1 MNFLGISLPLICA
14 LLLLVIDLTLWQSID
29 RRWFRWK
36 ILIRLSLYLLFS
48 LALAAARLSPLAAV
62 TPHLT
67 SSGHTVAIILAIAWW
82 LLGARTVTV
91 LAEWILEPRI
101 GGKGHLLQDV
111 MGAFIFLVAAVAAAT
126 YVLDLPVKGLLATS
140 GALAIIIG
148 LAVQSTLSD
157 VFSGIV
163 LNATKPFRVDDW
175 IKVDDIDG
183 KVIEIDW
190 RSTHLLTAEG
200 SMAVIPN
207 TMAAKTR
214 LVNFSRPN
222 HFHAL
227 TLSIELPVR
236 LRPSLVLDAL
246 EKSLQG
252 CRELLI
258 QPPAEAVVKKAFLR
272 YVEYEVTGY
281 VKSRDR
287 LTAVRNQLYDLI
299 YRQLAV
305 TETLGQDRQLRPLTR
320 QEVVLNNVSAL
331 RMLSENDRS
340 ELGEKM
346 RLTVYSP
353 GEVILDQGVV
363 PGALYVIESG
373 VVTVTMAQGDKQ
385 LEVGRMGP
393 GEVMGETGIVDQSP
407 CLARFSALTDCVVYH
422 VHYKDLEPWLDE
434 HGELREVMARLARF
448 RDQKRTEVIQQKPV
462 VADQRGFIH
471 WLRQRVD
478 AGRRDVS
485 ARNRR

>member
-1 MNFLGISLPLICA
+1 MTVLGISFPLICA
-14 LLLLVIDLTLWQSID
+14 LLLLVIDLTLWQCID
-29 RRWFRWK
+29 RRGFRWK
-36 ILIRLSLYLLFS
+36 ILIRLGLYLLFS
-48 LALAAARLSPLAAV
+48 LALAEARLSPMAAL
-62 TPHLT
+62 PPEPP
-67 SSGHTVAIILAIAWW
+67 SSRHALAIILAIAWW

-91 LAEWILEPRI
+91 LAVWILEPRI

-140 GALAIIIG
+140 GALAIILG

-175 IKVDDIDG
+175 IRVDDIDG

-222 HFHAL
+222 HFHAV

-258 QPPAEAVVKKAFLR
+258 QPPAGAVVKKAFLR

-287 LTAVRNQLYDLI
+287 LAAVRNQLYDLI

-305 TETLGQDRQLRPLTR
+305 TETLGQDRQFKPLTR

-331 RMLSENDRS
+331 RMLSENDRG
-340 ELGEKM
+340 ELAGKM
-346 RLTVYSP
+346 RLSVYSP

-363 PGALYVIESG
+363 PDALYVIESG
-373 VVTVTMAQGDKQ
+373 VVTVTMAQGDDQ

-393 GEVMGETGIVDQSP
+393 GEVMGETGIVDQSS

-422 VHYKDLEPWLDE
+422 VHFKDLEPWLDE
-434 HGELREVMARLARF
+434 HGELREIMARLARF
-448 RDQKRTEVIQQKPV
+448 RDQKRQEVIAQKP
-462 VADQRGFIH
+462 AAAAQRGFIH
-471 WLRQRVD
+471 WLRRRRD
-478 AGRRDVS
+478 AGRR
-485 ARNRR
+485 